1 MMGRVVR
8 ALVGVLLL
16 APLLL
21 MAAVWLALENK
32 PLVVN
37 ELAFTPAHIERA
49 KRLLDRNDPRRMRAG
64 VLRTVLVAQED
75 LELTVNY
82 LASRYARGAARVA
95 LLDGA
100 ATVRATFEL
109 PANPLGRYLNVDAAF
124 REGSK
129 LPSVDHLAVGRLRLP
144 AFACNWL
151 LRRWLAHLEGSTQYA
166 AAADVIKKVGAT
178 PGMLQVVFEWSDAA
192 ARQIKS
198 ALVPPEEQ
206 ARWQAYQGRLVSL
219 TAQPVSAAAAA
230 LTLDELLVPML
241 ALAQERSA
249 QGGAAQ
255 ENRSMLVVLAF
266 YVNGKGLAALVPS
279 ARSWPMPRRRI
290 VTLAGRTDFPQHFT
304 ISAAMAASAGSP
316 LSDAV
321 GLYKEVDD
329 SRRGSGFS
337 FNDIAADRAGTRFGE
352 RATARAADI
361 QRLYKAGA
369 SLRQADLVPDVQDLP
384 EFLSEAEFK
393 RRFGGVGQPAYLKM
407 VAEIERR
414 IDSLPLYR

>member
-1 MMGRVVR
+1 MMRWLLR
-8 ALVGVLLL
+8 SFLAVLLL
-16 APLLL
+16 TPVVLV
-21 MAAVWLALENK
+21 AAVWLALESR
-32 PLVVN
+32 PTVVN
-37 ELAFTPAHIERA
+37 EVAFTPAHIERA
-49 KRLLDRNDPRRMRAG
+49 KRLLDRNDPRRMRVG
-64 VLRTVLVAQED
+64 VLRTVMVAQED

-95 LLDGA
+95 LQEGA
-100 ATVRATFEL
+100 AKVRATFEL
-109 PANPLGRYLNVDAAF
+109 PANPLGRYVNVDAAF
-124 REGSK
+124 REGSR
-129 LPSVDHLAVGRLRLP
+129 LPTVDRLQIGSLRLP

-151 LRRWLAHLEGSTQYA
+151 LRRGLAHLEDSTQYA
-166 AAADVIKKVGAT
+166 AAADVIKKISAT
-178 PGMLQVVFEWSDAA
+178 PGMLQVAFEWSDAA
-192 ARQIKS
+192 ASQIKS

-206 ARWQAYQGRLVSL
+206 ARWQAYQSRLVAL
-219 TAQPVSAAAAA
+219 TAQSGAQAA

-241 ALAQERSA
+241 ALAQQRSA
-249 QGGAAQ
+249 QGGGAQ
-255 ENRSMLVVLAF
+255 ESRSMLVVLAF

-279 ARSWPMPRRRI
+279 ARAWPMPRRHI

-304 ISAAMAASAGSP
+304 ISAALAASAGSP

-352 RATARAADI
+352 LATGRAADI
-361 QRLYKAGA
+361 QRLHKAAAAG
-369 SLRQADLVPDVQDLP
+369 LREADLVPDVQDLP
-384 EFLSEAEFK
+384 EFMAEAEFK

-414 IDSLPLYR
+414 IASLPLYR